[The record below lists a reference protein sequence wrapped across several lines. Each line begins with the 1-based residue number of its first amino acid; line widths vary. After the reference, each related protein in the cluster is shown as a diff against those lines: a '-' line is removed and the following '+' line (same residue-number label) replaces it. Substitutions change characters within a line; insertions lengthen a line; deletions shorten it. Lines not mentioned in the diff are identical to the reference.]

1 MKIQD
6 EDQMKKKNS
15 FYKKYPK
22 QQTKCEN
29 TMHSHNRE
37 VKGTNTKMYNHAK
50 KCKYNL
56 CNKAKQTA
64 PTSGFTVILRI
75 SQY

>member
-1 MKIQD
+1 
-6 EDQMKKKNS
+6 MKKKKS

-50 KCKYNL
+50 M
-56 CNKAKQTA
+56 
-64 PTSGFTVILRI
+64 
-75 SQY
+75 